1 MAIELFNDG
10 KHVCLMFNDLV
21 DDSANFR
28 RAGQPVPHRFG
39 RRGGDHRSRPAT

>member
-21 DDSANFR
+21 DDASSTAVQ
-28 RAGQPVPHRFG
+28 AQPVPHRLG
-39 RRGGDHRSRPAT
+39 R